1 MIAAHLFALLA
12 ATLVATHVYAFP
24 YFSGGSTVRAERS
37 FSLTN
42 RFADPWVNNV
52 FSDNILLTLARMD
65 GNITKPAD
73 IRWDEVTKPQTFSF
87 SLAPGEVFSFHED
100 VLDQYKGKP
109 IKTTNS
115 HFNYSD
121 GFRTSGALFGDGV
134 CHLASLLYWTAKSAG
149 LETYAAVN
157 HNFAPIPE
165 VPREYGVSI
174 YYMPGAPAANARQNL
189 YITNTFPDPV
199 RFLFV
204 NDGQALT
211 IRVIQETGNLN

>member
-1 MIAAHLFALLA
+1 MIAAHLIAVLA
-12 ATLVATHVYAFP
+12 ATFIATQAYAFP
-24 YFSGGSTVRAERS
+24 YFSGGSTVRAQRS
-37 FSLTN
+37 FSLAQ
-42 RFADPWVNNV
+42 RYADPWVNQV

-65 GNITKPAD
+65 GKITQN
-73 IRWDEVTKPQTFSF
+73 PQTFSF
-87 SLAPGEVFSFHED
+87 TLDPGEVFSFHED
-100 VLDQYKGKP
+100 VLDQYKGK
-109 IKTTNS
+109 IARTTNS

-149 LETYAAVN
+149 LEAEAPVN

-174 YYMPGAPAANARQNL
+174 YYMPGTSAANARQNL
-189 YITNTFPDPV
+189 YITNTLSDPV

-204 NDGQALT
+204 NDGQTLT
-211 IRVIQETGNLN
+211 IRVIQETGNFN

>member
-1 MIAAHLFALLA
+1 MITARLFALLA
-12 ATLVATHVYAFP
+12 TALLATHVYAFP

-37 FSLTN
+37 FSLAQRYSN
-42 RFADPWVNNV
+42 PWVNKV

-65 GNITKPAD
+65 GKISQSSD
-73 IRWDEVTKPQTFSF
+73 IQWDEITKPQTFLF
-87 SLAPGEVFSFHED
+87 TLAPGEVFSFHED

-121 GFRTSGALFGDGV
+121 GFLSSGALFGDGV

-149 LETYAAVN
+149 LDAYAAVN

-174 YYMPGAPAANARQNL
+174 YYMPGTSAANARQNL
-189 YITNTFPDPV
+189 YITNTLSDPV

-211 IRVIQETGNLN
+211 IRVIQETGNFN